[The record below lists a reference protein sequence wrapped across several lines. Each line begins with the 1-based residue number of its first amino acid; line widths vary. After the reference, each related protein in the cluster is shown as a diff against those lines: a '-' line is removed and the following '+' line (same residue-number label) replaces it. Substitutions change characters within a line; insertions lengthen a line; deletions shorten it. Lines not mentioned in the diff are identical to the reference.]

1 MESWQALPQV
11 ALARPG
17 ALASRFAALGP
28 RDLRAAARY
37 VNALPYGRSSSR
49 ENPALVLDEGR
60 GTCSSKHTLLALL
73 AHEQGIAVELML
85 GIYEM
90 REANTPGV
98 GRVLERYG
106 IPALPEGH
114 CYLRYA
120 GKRIDITR
128 VVTGARAPIEPFL
141 YEETIRPEQVAE
153 YKVELHRRF
162 MRDWLARNPLA
173 GNPNFERVWA
183 IREECIAAL
192 SE

>member
-37 VNALPYGRSSSR
+37 VNALPYGRSFSR

-60 GTCSSKHTLLALL
+60 GTCSSKHALLALL

-128 VVTGARAPIEPFL
+128 VVTGARGQSSPFF
-141 YEETIRPEQVAE
+141 TR
-153 YKVELHRRF
+153 RRF
-162 MRDWLARNPLA
+162 APSRSPSTRSSFTGASCATGSR
-173 GNPNFERVWA
+173 E
-183 IREECIAAL
+183 IRLPEIRISSGFGL
-192 SE
+192 SAKSVSPH